1 MLTQSRMSKTTPEN
15 ISDKISEK
23 RLAANRAN
31 ADRSTGPRTPEG
43 KSRSAQNARQHGFTA
58 AKFAVVRLDE
68 LDALANLRA
77 DAIATYQPVN
87 SQELYAV
94 ERLALAQQAL
104 LRCSELE
111 AGLHTAALNE
121 TITNG
126 AFPTNLLS
134 PDLTIGV
141 PVAAAQNR
149 ALCLAVGFQ
158 RLNTKSDSWKLFLR
172 YQAQTERNYRRA
184 VEELERLR
192 ALRSELPNEPIADPE
207 PQPIEL
213 LTPNAPDPDRPYEA
227 FPDDPTMART
237 SPLPPSFPMNHKN
250 RRNPPPDR

>member
-1 MLTQSRMSKTTPEN
+1 MLIQSRMSKTTEPSE
-15 ISDKISEK
+15 ISEK

-31 ADRSTGPRTPEG
+31 AARSTGPRTPEG

-134 PDLTIGV
+134 PDLTNGV

-172 YQAQTERNYRRA
+172 YQAQTERQYRRA
-184 VEELERLR
+184 VEELDRLR
-192 ALRSELPNEPIADPE
+192 ARRAELPNEPIADPE

-213 LTPNAPDPDRPYEA
+213 LTPPPPDPDAPYEA

-250 RRNPPPDR
+250 RRSNPPPDR